1 MTHSAKLLT
10 LAAVAVA
17 MGACSAS
24 RSNGVPAA
32 SAPAT
37 EPTASSLPVEGIP
50 TEMPRVLKRID
61 RTRVSMIPR
70 AVIYK
75 TNGNYADCVP
85 VTLNADG
92 RSLQSFPGPGDVS
105 PDSRPLPLADG
116 WLLDRRGGI
125 GPNTAF
131 LTYTYAQYAALPAVP
146 SMAELM
152 ARINKS
158 ARVTEAVRLTIPA
171 TPADTAACN
180 RLIRD
185 GLPGC
190 KPIVQSFSIES
201 PLQVG
206 TATND

>member
-1 MTHSAKLLT
+1 
-10 LAAVAVA
+10 
-17 MGACSAS
+17 
-24 RSNGVPAA
+24 
-32 SAPAT
+32 
-37 EPTASSLPVEGIP
+37 
-50 TEMPRVLKRID
+50 
-61 RTRVSMIPR
+61 MIPR